1 MTTLDPSDP
10 KSAES
15 GKPDTSKA
23 DPGTASAD
31 QADPGTLDSDKAAA
45 VPCISAK
52 TDPDAGGER
61 INPSDAPPAGE
72 LKRMLRS
79 EGFEIYRTSPG
90 KILLAER
97 VRDNLIMDS
106 GVAIVSKAGFEVQV
120 TVRAQASHFPGASA
134 ESMRQRAGELAHSFE
149 QRGYECGEVA
159 ESQVPDPS
167 NPGRSLDT
175 SFEIALHRRFD
186 QLEDVFRELKAALAG
201 TRHTGED

>member
-10 KSAES
+10 NS
-15 GKPDTSKA
+15 PDSEPPGASQPGAGKA
-23 DPGTASAD
+23 DAGAPGATKA
-31 QADPGTLDSDKAAA
+31 DSDAR
-45 VPCISAK
+45 
-52 TDPDAGGER
+52 GER
-61 INPSDAPPAGE
+61 KSTVGIPPAAE

-90 KILLAER
+90 AILLAER

-106 GVAIVSKAGFEVQV
+106 GVAIVSGEGFEVRV

-149 QRGYECGEVA
+149 QRGYERGTVA

-175 SFEIALHRRFD
+175 SFEIALHRSFD
-186 QLEDVFRELKAALAG
+186 RLQDVFQELKAALSG